1 MLVALDR
8 LDEADELLRRGL
20 RTAEALGDDEGASRA
35 LEGLGLIASR
45 RGRFERAVE
54 LLEQALARTANPDPE
69 ERFELY
75 RELARLHG
83 EGTNLPRSIEL
94 LEGCLQAMH
103 AKPER
108 DPAKMV
114 GYTVYLSYAY
124 VDQGDYGHATAVLT
138 EALREDAEDID
149 RATRSTAYR
158 ALSRLYALTGQAPL
172 ALEYAGRGLEA
183 ALETRNEWEQANA
196 HLLLAHVLL
205 DDGQADAAGR
215 ELEAA
220 RRAYGDRM
228 SGMDEGFVAVEEA
241 RRVAAAGRSARAPP
255 ARPARAIELL
265 GNLSAARPARRRLSR
280 PRPQSTTRPGKTRA
294 RRGGLHGGDRRHPAA
309 ERLDARAGQAYRWY
323 GKFLRG
329 WAAPRQRWRRSSR
342 PPTWPR
348 PTRTRW
354 RRRRSQTSAAQ
365 PLRRQLAGRPRRP
378 AASSASSAGS
388 ISTSTGTGTSRRATA
403 PG

>member
-54 LLEQALARTANPDPE
+54 LLEQSLARAADPDPE

-94 LEGCLQAMH
+94 LEGCLQAMRE
-103 AKPER
+103 KPER

-241 RRVAAAGRSARAPP
+241 RRSLQQGDPEGAAGLARE
-255 ARPARAIELL
+255 AIELL
-265 GNLSAARPARRRLSR
+265 GNLSVPGELGEAYLVLARSYDETGKRDRAEAAYTTAIDALRRQNGWHCELGR
-280 PRPQSTTRPGKTRA
+280 
-294 RRGGLHGGDRRHPAA
+294 
-309 ERLDARAGQAYRWY
+309 AYRWY

-329 WAAPRQRWRRSSR
+329 
-342 PPTWPR
+342 
-348 PTRTRW
+348 
-354 RRRRSQTSAAQ
+354 
-365 PLRRQLAGRPRRP
+365 AGRTEAAMEAFEQAADLAPSNHDRP
-378 AASSASSAGS
+378 D
-388 ISTSTGTGTSRRATA
+388 RV
-403 PG
+403 

>member
-1 MLVALDR
+1 MMLVALDR

-20 RTAEALGDDEGASRA
+20 RTAEALGDDESASRA

-54 LLEQALARTANPDPE
+54 LLEQSLARAADPDPE

-94 LEGCLQAMH
+94 LEGCLQAMRE
-103 AKPER
+103 KPER
-108 DPAKMV
+108 DPARMV

-183 ALETRNEWEQANA
+183 ALETRNEWEHANA

-241 RRVAAAGRSARAPP
+241 RRSLQQGDPEGAAALARE
-255 ARPARAIELL
+255 AIELL
-265 GNLSAARPARRRLSR
+265 GNLSVPGELGEAYLVLARSYDETGKSDRAEAAYTTAIDALRRQNGWHCELGR
-280 PRPQSTTRPGKTRA
+280 
-294 RRGGLHGGDRRHPAA
+294 
-309 ERLDARAGQAYRWY
+309 AYRWY

-329 WAAPRQRWRRSSR
+329 
-342 PPTWPR
+342 
-348 PTRTRW
+348 
-354 RRRRSQTSAAQ
+354 
-365 PLRRQLAGRPRRP
+365 AGRTEAAMEAFEQAADLAPSNHDRP
-378 AASSASSAGS
+378 D
-388 ISTSTGTGTSRRATA
+388 RV
-403 PG
+403 